1 MDEYQREDLIK
12 KVELR
17 EGHRANVLDDLEI
30 PRSTYY
36 RWRKAFDENGLPG
49 LAKTKPLAKRVWNRL
64 TKPEIDKVLE
74 VAHLHPELS
83 PRLLAV
89 KITDEETFSISE
101 STVYRILKE
110 NNLIAPRPL
119 PELPSAKEWRHKTT
133 KPDDLWQS
141 DATNIFIVG
150 WGYYKLIP
158 VEDDHS
164 RKILGHDI
172 RPDET
177 AFSFTD
183 VMEIALENARKEGH
197 LTDKDNMPSL
207 YTDNGSG
214 FVSIVM
220 SSYLEAHGI
229 RHIFGTPYHPQGR
242 SKIERFNRSIKEK
255 LCLVIYCSPE
265 ELKKSVAEAIKIY
278 NATPHESLSNVSPND
293 VYAGR
298 KEDILQKRKEKKKLT
313 LERRKNYNLYG
324 RNINQSNDPGQKQ
337 SANSYQANVS
347 QKI

>member
-1 MDEYQREDLIK
+1 M
-12 KVELR
+12 ELR
-17 EGHRANVLDDLEI
+17 KGHRANILDDLEI

-36 RWRKAFDENGLPG
+36 KWRKEFDDNGLPG
-49 LAKTKPLAKRVWNRL
+49 LARIKPLAKRVWNRL
-64 TKPEIDKVLE
+64 TKPEINRVLE
-74 VAHLHPELS
+74 VARLHPELS
-83 PRLLAV
+83 SRFLSV
-89 KITDEETFSISE
+89 KITDEGTFSISE
-101 STVYRILKE
+101 STVYRILKN
-110 NNLIAPRPL
+110 NNLIAPRPF
-119 PELPSAKEWRHKTT
+119 PEMPAAKEWRHKTT

-183 VMEIALENARKEGH
+183 VIEIALENAKKEGH
-197 LTDKDNMPSL
+197 LMDQNGMPSL

-220 SSYLEAHGI
+220 SGYLEAHGI

-242 SKIERFNRSIKEK
+242 GKIERFNRSIKEK
-255 LCLVIYCSPE
+255 LCLVVYCSPE
-265 ELKKSVAEAIKIY
+265 ELKKAVAEAIKIY

-298 KEDILQKRKEKKKLT
+298 KEEILQKRKKKETIDLRT
-313 LERRKNYNLYG
+313 
-324 RNINQSNDPGQKQ
+324 QKEL
-337 SANSYQANVS
+337 
-347 QKI
+347 